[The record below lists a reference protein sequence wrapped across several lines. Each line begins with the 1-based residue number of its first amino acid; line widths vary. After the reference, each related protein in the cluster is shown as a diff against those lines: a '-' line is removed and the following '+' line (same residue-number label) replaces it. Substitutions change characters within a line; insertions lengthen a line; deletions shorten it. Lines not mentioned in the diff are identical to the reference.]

1 MGSMTSVT
9 SRVPLLLGT
18 AATALLLAACGA
30 NEVGGPEN
38 PGSETPLSRIIT
50 ATPSPAP
57 SGGASSSASASPS
70 SSTANPSASTSGG
83 PSAGEA
89 SSDTGAELSV
99 EDQSGDGQTVAVEQ
113 ASTTVGTGF
122 VAVYEGDQLLG
133 SLPVGSG
140 PLTVQ
145 LDTPVTA
152 SGELQVVLFGDDG
165 DDEFD
170 GAVDPRLDEADID
183 YTVE

>member
-1 MGSMTSVT
+1 MTTLT

-30 NEVGGPEN
+30 NEAGEPEN

-57 SGGASSSASASPS
+57 TGSASSSASASPS
-70 SSTANPSASTSGG
+70 SSTADPSASTSGG

-99 EDQSGDGQTVAVEQ
+99 EDQSGDGRTVSVEQ
-113 ASTTVGTGF
+113 ATTTIGTGF
-122 VAVYEGDQLLG
+122 VAVYRGDQLLG
-133 SLPVGSG
+133 SLPVGTG
-140 PLTVQ
+140 PLTVR
-145 LDTPVTA
+145 LDTPVT
-152 SGELQVVLFGDDG
+152 STGELQVVLFGDDG
-165 DDEFD
+165 DGAFD
-170 GAVDPRLDEADID
+170 GAVDPRLDEENLD
-183 YTVE
+183 YTVQ